1 MGYTSLC
8 CKAGAHGVLVN
19 KEDNKIEKKKCKMSK
34 DKVAVCVISTNDSY
48 VYKAIITLLSV
59 REKNEENKNF
69 EYFVCGNISDKYK
82 RVIEEYNLGVLKIDL
97 KNIFGGSKGFIWPN
111 ECFWSCA
118 IPEAFYKKGF
128 SYSIVLD
135 GDIFCIGKVPMNII
149 EEVEEL
155 ALRIG
160 TKGQAFLRKI
170 MKKFNFRQKDIEE
183 CWMSSGTIIFNNK
196 NLTRKKFK
204 EEFINLYRDLSKISY
219 FEADETVFFFLRIKG
234 LFNFYDLRVKWNG
247 PLNTIL
253 PDSDLIFLHITS
265 KPWHYRF
272 LWEKLPDSNDIG
284 VEIHKKRRIKYRE
297 FYINFCKK
305 IYGHKFYW
313 YYISDVIPIK
323 KIIKKSLVRLLYF
336 FSLKKIVRDF
346 LS

>member
-1 MGYTSLC
+1 
-8 CKAGAHGVLVN
+8 
-19 KEDNKIEKKKCKMSK
+19 MST

-48 VYKAIITLLSV
+48 VYKAIIALLSV

-82 RVIEEYNLGVLKIDL
+82 IVIEEYNLGVLKIDL
-97 KNIFGGSKGFIWPN
+97 KNIFGGSKGFILPN

-135 GDIFCIGKVPMNII
+135 GDIFCIGKVPMNVI

-155 ALRIG
+155 ALAKR
-160 TKGQAFLRKI
+160 TNELTLRKI
-170 MKKFNFRQKDIEE
+170 IKKFNSRQKDIEE
-183 CWMSSGTIIFNNK
+183 CWMCSGTIIFNNK

-219 FEADETVFFFLRIKG
+219 FEVDETVFFFLRMKG
-234 LFNFYDLRVKWNG
+234 LFNFYDLRLKWNSA
-247 PLNTIL
+247 LDTIL
-253 PDSDLIFLHITS
+253 PDSELIFLHLHY
-265 KPWHYRF
+265 KPWRYRF
-272 LWEKLPDSNDIG
+272 LWGKLPDSNDIG
-284 VEIHKKRRIKYRE
+284 VEINKKRRIKYRE

-313 YYISDVIPIK
+313 YYIGDVIPIK
-323 KIIKKSLVRLLYF
+323 KIIRQSLVRLLDF